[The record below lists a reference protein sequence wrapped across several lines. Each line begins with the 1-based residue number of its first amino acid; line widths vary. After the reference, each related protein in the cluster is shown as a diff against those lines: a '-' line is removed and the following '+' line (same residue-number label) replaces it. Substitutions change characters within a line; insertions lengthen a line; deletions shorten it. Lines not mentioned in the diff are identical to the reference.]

1 MYVIHHAHP
10 GACDADGVQRL
21 AAAGPAGEVTAFQ
34 VWIHQLAPGV
44 HSAAQ
49 RHDGELVAVALA
61 GSGKVLLDGGPQR
74 FQSPCTVV
82 IPPQVE
88 FEFVNNAAIPLQLVV
103 VFSAP
108 PQPVGERPSAT
119 G

>member
-10 GACDADGVQRL
+10 GTCDADGVQRL
-21 AAAGPAGEVTAFQ
+21 AAAGPACELAAFQ

-88 FEFVNNAAIPLQLVV
+88 FEFVNNASIPLQLVV

-108 PQPVGERPSAT
+108 PQPVGEQAPSDR
-119 G
+119 